1 MVHGGKPAAC
11 AINVGNL
18 DLVVHGG
25 IVVLPDHIVD
35 VGNTLGTDIV
45 RRVEVLDDLQ
55 GRKVRLAN
63 VNFLV
68 AEILFVH
75 VIFHLN

>member
-45 RRVEVLDDLQ
+45 RSVEVLDDL
-55 GRKVRLAN
+55 
-63 VNFLV
+63 
-68 AEILFVH
+68 
-75 VIFHLN
+75 